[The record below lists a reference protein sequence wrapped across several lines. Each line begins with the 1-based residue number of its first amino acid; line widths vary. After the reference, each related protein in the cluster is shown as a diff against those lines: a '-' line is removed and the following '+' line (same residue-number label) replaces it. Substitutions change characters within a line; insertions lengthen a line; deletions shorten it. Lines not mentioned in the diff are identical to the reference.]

1 MERGGIGGVSDS
13 QRASSVCGGFG
24 FATMAVCEYEAV
36 VVAEYAVMVDNKMLD
51 IEAVADWRIPF
62 LYS

>member
-13 QRASSVCGGFG
+13 RRASSVCGGFG
-24 FATMAVCEYEAV
+24 FATMAVCGYKAV
-36 VVAEYAVMVDNKMLD
+36 VVAEYAVMVDNKMIG

>member
-1 MERGGIGGVSDS
+1 
-13 QRASSVCGGFG
+13 
-24 FATMAVCEYEAV
+24 MAVCEYEAV
-36 VVAEYAVMVDNKMLD
+36 VVAEYAVMVDNKMLG